1 MAPAFRSY
9 QTAGSKESSGNKVQR
24 LFQRA
29 GVSNATSTTNV
40 TAALLVA
47 ASDTILDGIKV
58 LMQQMVSKVL
68 MQQMA
73 SKVAHATE
81 MSAANAPDKPMSQSE
96 LARHFGLSRR
106 TVGRRIRTYVLP
118 EADKYEIQGLNPDG
132 TFPEKGAELRF
143 RCSEM
148 VPILGTQRAK
158 LTKPRA

>member
-9 QTAGSKESSGNKVQR
+9 QTAGSKESSGNKVQS
-24 LFQRA
+24 LVHRA
-29 GVSNATSTTNV
+29 GIGNASPSINI

-58 LMQQMVSKVL
+58 LMQQM
-68 MQQMA
+68 A
-73 SKVAHATE
+73 PKVAHATE
-81 MSAANAPDKPMSQSE
+81 MPAASAPDKTMSQSE

-143 RCSEM
+143 KYSEM